1 MLLLFT
7 SAPMSFFK
15 SSDDVSIAILFIL
28 SGADFLSFII
38 SSSTFF
44 ISSLICSSRAS
55 LLILIFLIALSL
67 ESLKILSND
76 MIDQNKFISH
86 KCKIQDH
93 KKAFELAKDGNLASK
108 VMIDLCN

>member
-67 ESLKILSND
+67 ESLKIFFASILPFEIISSYSLSLD
-76 MIDQNKFISH
+76 SLLSLCFS
-86 KCKIQDH
+86 
-93 KKAFELAKDGNLASK
+93 AASTFSC
-108 VMIDLCN
+108 I